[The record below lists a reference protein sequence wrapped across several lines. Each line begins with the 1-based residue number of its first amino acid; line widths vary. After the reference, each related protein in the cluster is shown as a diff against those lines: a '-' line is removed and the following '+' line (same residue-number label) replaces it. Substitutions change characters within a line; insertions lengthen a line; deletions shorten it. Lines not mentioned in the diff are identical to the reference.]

1 MVIELTGVQFSMLL
15 RPLSNR
21 GIELVPIFIRSSSW
35 FVEKRKQKAFSSHIV
50 HETEMMQ
57 YRASI
62 VRFIKT
68 QMTRFRS

>member
-1 MVIELTGVQFSMLL
+1 MVIELTEVQFSMLL
-15 RPLSNR
+15 RP
-21 GIELVPIFIRSSSW
+21 
-35 FVEKRKQKAFSSHIV
+35 RKQKAFSSHIV